1 MTTSVVCTIP
11 SGLNNLPLGA
21 PTNSNN
27 PANDGVYH
35 LINAVPPSQFD
46 AQQGV
51 FTNNTAM
58 GPSGAGAFT
67 FTVNAAAWSAFVNT
81 PNGITLT
88 TAQSAG
94 LPPALIAAN

>member
-1 MTTSVVCTIP
+1 VFNT
-11 SGLNNLPLGA
+11 GA
-21 PTNSNN
+21 F
-27 PANDGVYH
+27 A

-51 FTNNTAM
+51 FTNNNAM

-67 FTVNAAAWSAFVNT
+67 FTVNATAWAAFINT

-94 LPPALIAAN
+94 MPPALIAAN